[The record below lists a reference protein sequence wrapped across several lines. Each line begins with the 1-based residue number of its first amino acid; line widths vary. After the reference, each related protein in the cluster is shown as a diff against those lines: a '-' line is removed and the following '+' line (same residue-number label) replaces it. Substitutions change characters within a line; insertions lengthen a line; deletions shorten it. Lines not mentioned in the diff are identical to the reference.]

1 MKNYDFELIGYFN
14 EIFLTDFDFLNNF
27 NRIVLLIPVYDNELS
42 IYENEIIITEETL
55 FDKFNS
61 IQDLNQD
68 NILLIEIKKFEF
80 ELYAT
85 KIELIK

>member
-1 MKNYDFELIGYFN
+1 MI
-14 EIFLTDFDFLNNF
+14 FLNNF
-27 NRIVLLIPVYDNELS
+27 NRIVLLIPIYDNELS